1 MRGWQG
7 GQEEHLETRNTE
19 NNYSERESLGDL
31 LRELATNTAA
41 LVRDEILLAR
51 QELREKFEGL
61 RSGFISLAIAAATG
75 FAAFLL
81 LCAAAVVGMAHFVG
95 WLLAALIIAIGLA
108 LIAALLGLAG
118 LRRFK
123 RTTLKP
129 EKTLQTLKEDK
140 EWLTGRS

>member
-1 MRGWQG
+1 
-7 GQEEHLETRNTE
+7 LETRNTE

-81 LCAAAVVGMAHFVG
+81 LCVAAVVGMAHFVG